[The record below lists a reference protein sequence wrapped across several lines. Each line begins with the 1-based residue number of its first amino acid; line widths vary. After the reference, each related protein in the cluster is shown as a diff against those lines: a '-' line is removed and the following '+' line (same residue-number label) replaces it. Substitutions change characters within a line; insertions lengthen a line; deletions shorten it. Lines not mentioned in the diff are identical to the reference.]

1 VTLGSRLTT
10 KQRVFA
16 AAICAAVLGGVPAA
30 SNAADLGPGYRVGAK
45 HVRTSRTHWNWLQ
58 RCAYA
63 GYYCLYAEYGYVYH
77 YPFDDRP
84 VAYSH
89 YRRRFRY

>member
-1 VTLGSRLTT
+1 MISEF
-10 KQRVFA
+10 RVHRS
-16 AAICAAVLGGVPAA
+16 
-30 SNAADLGPGYRVGAK
+30 SNWVARKRSPSSTAWWARFMSEAY
-45 HVRTSRTHWNWLQ
+45 WNWRD

-84 VAYSH
+84 VAH
-89 YRRRFRY
+89 ARYRRYR

>member
-1 VTLGSRLTT
+1 MRTGSRLTLT
-10 KQRVFA
+10 QQIIA
-16 AAICAAVLGGVPAA
+16 AALCVAFVGAAAPA
-30 SNAADLGPGYRVGAK
+30 SAADLPPLHRA
-45 HVRTSRTHWNWLQ
+45 HVRHAFISRSAWDWRD

-84 VAYSH
+84 VAH
-89 YRRRFRY
+89 AFYRRRR

>member
-1 VTLGSRLTT
+1 MSTGSRLIAT
-10 KQRVFA
+10 RLFA
-16 AAICAAVLGGVPAA
+16 AALCATVLGVAAPAG
-30 SNAADLGPGYRVGAK
+30 AADLPPLHRA
-45 HVRTSRTHWNWLQ
+45 HVRHGFVSHASWDWRD

-84 VAYSH
+84 IAHAY
-89 YRRRFRY
+89 YRRHFR

>member
-1 VTLGSRLTT
+1 MTTGSRFSMPRL
-10 KQRVFA
+10 FA
-16 AAICAAVLGGVPAA
+16 AALCVAILGTTAPA
-30 SNAADLGPGYRVGAK
+30 SAADLGVHPSWRAR
-45 HVRTSRTHWNWLQ
+45 HVRASQAYWNWRD

-84 VAYSH
+84 VAHAYYSRH
-89 YRRRFRY
+89 RYR